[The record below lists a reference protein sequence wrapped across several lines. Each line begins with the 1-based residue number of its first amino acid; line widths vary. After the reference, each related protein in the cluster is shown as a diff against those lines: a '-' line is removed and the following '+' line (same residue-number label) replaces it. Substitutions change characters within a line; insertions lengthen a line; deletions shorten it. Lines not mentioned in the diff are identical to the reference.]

1 LNSVTAGF
9 RVSAWVVV
17 ASLLLVSPAA
27 AQAKFRTTYTVK
39 ARDAAGIVLQGQVV
53 NETGRDA
60 FDVWITAEALNPSHK
75 VLSTGITFVS
85 SAIARGASAPYEA
98 KIPAAEGVET
108 FRVSVTSF
116 RAGSA
121 PAQPGREVQSP

>member
-1 LNSVTAGF
+1 MSTSLQVG
-9 RVSAWVVV
+9 VWVVA
-17 ASLLLVSPAA
+17 ASLLLASPAA
-27 AQAKFRTTYTVK
+27 PQANRFRTTFTVK
-39 ARDAAGIVLQGQVV
+39 ARDATSVILEGQVV

-60 FDVWITAEALNPSHK
+60 YDVWVTAEALSPSSK
-75 VLSTGITFVS
+75 VLSTGITFVR

-116 RAGSA
+116 RAGAAS
-121 PAQPGREVQSP
+121 QPGREVQSP

>member
-1 LNSVTAGF
+1 MTTSL
-9 RVSAWVVV
+9 RVGVWIVA
-17 ASLLLVSPAA
+17 ASLLWASPAA
-27 AQAKFRTTYTVK
+27 PQARFRTTFNVK
-39 ARDAAGIVLQGQVV
+39 ARDATGILLEGQVV

-60 FDVWITAEALNPSHK
+60 FDVWVTAEALSPSSK
-75 VLSTGITFVS
+75 VLSTGITFVR
-85 SAIARGASAPYEA
+85 SAIAPQAPARPYEA

-121 PAQPGREVQSP
+121 VTPGREVQSP

>member
-1 LNSVTAGF
+1 VTAVL

-17 ASLLLVSPAA
+17 ASLLLVSPVAP
-27 AQAKFRTTYTVK
+27 QARFRTTYTVK
-39 ARDAAGIVLQGQVV
+39 ARDAAGIVLEGQVV
-53 NETGRDA
+53 NDTGRDV
-60 FDVWITAEALNPSHK
+60 FDVWVTAEALSPSHK
-75 VLSTGITFVS
+75 VLSTGITFVR

-116 RAGSA
+116 RAGA
-121 PAQPGREVQSP
+121 ATQPGREVQSP